1 MACAKLHNYVIDCQ
15 LKAKKEQDDM
25 LGTYNDGDDDD
36 DDITIDHVVTQL
48 VGAPLGLQYLLV
60 LPDEEFEVIRGVSM
74 TRLAI
79 IQEIKKQNYQQPVH
93 NIDDHNSNILDADSN
108 SYIVPRDK
116 DGTKIAAEFF
126 HPT

>member
-15 LKAKKEQDDM
+15 LMTKKEQDDIM
-25 LGTYNDGDDDD
+25 LGTYDGDDDD
-36 DDITIDHVVTQL
+36 DDIGVDHVVTQL
-48 VGAPLGLQYLLV
+48 VGAPLGLQYLPV

-79 IQEIKKQNYQQPVH
+79 IQEIKEQKYGRPVH
-93 NIDDHNSNILDADSN
+93 NINRYSNIRDADSN

-116 DGTKIAAEFF
+116 DGQKIAAEFF
-126 HPT
+126 HST